1 MRLFTA
7 DGTLFRSSSKRFS
20 NSSSMRLLTRF
31 LKETKF
37 AQTNRVQACLIV
49 SRMELWF
56 GVFFLRSQVMNQRRV
71 QARKS
76 ARKIQWGQKYR
87 GFGASKAAFR
97 SNCTIQGF
105 VLCFVHRQSSLL
117 TWTILV
123 HLYENYWNWNIAQLS
138 DDSLSHFSFAMC
150 AMSRVCTNKR
160 RSSAKDI
167 KVRPLNGIGCDLKA
181 GHAECKFHAFVDP
194 SSRTDFATEWIAKE
208 SQTLRLSVWFI
219 CAISHA
225 IVDGE
230 KKWKKIHK
238 RNAELRE
245 IRAASDAKLPRQ
257 SLLVS

>member
-1 MRLFTA
+1 MFDCLA
-7 DGTLFRSSSKRFS
+7 HGTLIWRFFFCGAKLWISAECKRENLRGKF
-20 NSSSMRLLTRF
+20 NEVRNIAALGRA
-31 LKETKF
+31 KQHF
-37 AQTNRVQACLIV
+37 AQTAQFKV
-49 SRMELWF
+49 SCC
-56 GVFFLRSQVMNQRRV
+56 
-71 QARKS
+71 
-76 ARKIQWGQKYR
+76 
-87 GFGASKAAFR
+87 ASFIA
-97 SNCTIQGF
+97 
-105 VLCFVHRQSSLL
+105 LLRQSSLL

-194 SSRTDFATEWIAKE
+194 SSRIDFATEWIAKD
-208 SQTLRLSVWFI
+208 SQTLRLLVWFI
-219 CAISHA
+219 CAILHA

-245 IRAASDAKLPRQ
+245 IRAASDAKLPR
-257 SLLVS
+257 